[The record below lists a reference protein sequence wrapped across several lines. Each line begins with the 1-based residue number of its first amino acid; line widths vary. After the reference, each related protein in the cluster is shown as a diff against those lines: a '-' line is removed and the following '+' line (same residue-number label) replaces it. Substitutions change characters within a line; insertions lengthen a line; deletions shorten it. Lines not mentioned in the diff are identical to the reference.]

1 MATRLDSGN
10 IQLRQVNAAPMQQIV
25 PRGVDYVGPRAEA
38 QANQTLAQVIDRMG
52 QFANTVIRD
61 IRVDQA
67 MKYTAQN
74 PITPEQ
80 IEAAKNGDTSQ
91 IIPQGNFSYFDQ
103 AVRKARSFEL
113 SNAFEMEGR
122 QQLAQMLTQIESG
135 QPVTAEQISSKITS
149 LTDGYT
155 KSLANID
162 GEAALK
168 FRASMATYG
177 NSVLSHALTLESKK
191 AKEQGL
197 VKLRSDYENQRKIF
211 ETAVL
216 TQPETAGGV
225 ESVLRK
231 NILDQA
237 ALQGPVVFNQYVNEI
252 DKDLRDAKINA
263 VTKAILEDDTLMS
276 NPQIYKRIQTGN
288 VGRYGA
294 VVGSLDQDAI
304 AKINANIFTAQ
315 NQRKAMET
323 EARADAKR
331 QDMVEM
337 TNLLTRALPLPEN
350 SKERKRLAGQI
361 AEIANRNPDAVP
373 IGVLKD
379 LLEPPKTGDGSG
391 NQQIEFNLRTMI
403 KRNQI
408 TSEEQIWS
416 YVGPGRLSG
425 KQANEL
431 LQYLQRSDKGDSDK
445 LDQGYNRRAG
455 IPVEKNGM
463 AIIDPKGAEFKRK
476 QELKAQGAEITARYL
491 REGKPEP
498 TAQQILD
505 EIDESISKQMK
516 STAVEAARKSL
527 DVYRKKA
534 GLPEGTTINRS
545 NLSAL
550 EQKGKL
556 NANELTQAK
565 RLLDQIEGR

>member
-135 QPVTAEQISSKITS
+135 QPITAEQISSKITS

-155 KSLANID
+155 ASLAKID

-216 TQPETAGGV
+216 TQPETAAGV

-237 ALQGPVVFNQYVNEI
+237 ALQGPAVFNQYVNEI
-252 DKDLRDAKINA
+252 DKDLREAKVNA
-263 VTKAILEDDTLMS
+263 VTKAILEDDTLMA
-276 NPQIYKRIQTGN
+276 NPQIYKMVQKGN
-288 VGRYGA
+288 VGRYGG
-294 VVGSLDQDAI
+294 VVGALDQDAI

-315 NQRKAMET
+315 NQRKSMET

-331 QDMVEM
+331 QDMIEM
-337 TNLLTRALPLPEN
+337 TNLLTRALPLPET
-350 SKERKRLAGQI
+350 SPERKKLAGQI

-373 IGVLKD
+373 MGVLNEMLK
-379 LLEPPKTGDGSG
+379 PPKVGEGSG
-391 NQQIEFNLRTMI
+391 NQLIEFNVRTLI
-403 KRNQI
+403 RENKI
-408 TSEEQIWS
+408 TSPEQILN
-416 YVGPGRLSG
+416 YVRRNGLSG

-431 LQYLQRSDKGDSDK
+431 LNELYRVDRGDSDK

-463 AIIDPKGAEFKRK
+463 AIIDPKGSEFKRK

-505 EIDESISKQMK
+505 EIDESISKRMK

-556 NANELTQAK
+556 NANEIRLVK
-565 RLLDQIEGR
+565 NLLDQAGE

>member
-10 IQLRQVNAAPMQQIV
+10 IQLRQVNAAPMQQIGV
-25 PRGVDYVGPRAEA
+25 RNVDYVGPRAEA

-61 IRVDQA
+61 IRIDQA
-67 MKYTAQN
+67 MKYAAQN

-91 IIPQGNFSYFDQ
+91 VIPQGNFSYFDQ
-103 AVRKARSFEL
+103 AVRKARSFEF

-122 QQLAQMLTQIESG
+122 QELAQMLAQIEAG
-135 QPVTAEQISSKITS
+135 QPITAEQISAKITAI
-149 LTDGYT
+149 TDGHAAV
-155 KSLANID
+155 LAKID
-162 GEAALK
+162 GDATLK
-168 FRASMATYG
+168 YRASMATYG
-177 NSVLSHALTLESKK
+177 NSVLNEALRQEVKK
-191 AKEQGL
+191 NKEQKII
-197 VKLRSDYENQRKIF
+197 KLREDFDAQRKTYEYLVINS
-211 ETAVL
+211 
-216 TQPETAGGV
+216 PEDAEMV
-225 ESVLRK
+225 ASMFKK

-237 ALQGPVVFNQYVNEI
+237 ALLGPAVFQEYSTNI
-252 DKDLRDAKINA
+252 DKEIRESKINA
-263 VTKAILEDDTLMS
+263 VTKVILEDDNLMA
-276 NPQIYKRIQTGN
+276 NPQIYKMVQKGN
-288 VGRYGA
+288 VGMHGA

-323 EARADAKR
+323 EARADRKR

-350 SKERKRLAGQI
+350 SKERKQLAGQI

-463 AIIDPKGAEFKRK
+463 AIIDPKGSEFKRK

-505 EIDESISKQMK
+505 EIDESISKRMK

-556 NANELTQAK
+556 NANEIRLVK
-565 RLLDQIEGR
+565 NLLDQAGE

>member
-177 NSVLSHALTLESKK
+177 NSVFNEALRQEVKK
-191 AKEQGL
+191 NKEQKII
-197 VKLRSDYENQRKIF
+197 KLREDFDAQRKTYEYLVINS
-211 ETAVL
+211 
-216 TQPETAGGV
+216 PEDAEMV
-225 ESVLRK
+225 ASMFKK

-237 ALQGPVVFNQYVNEI
+237 ALLGPSVFQEYSTNI
-252 DKDLRDAKINA
+252 DKEIRESKINA
-263 VTKAILEDDTLMS
+263 VTKVILEDDNLMA
-276 NPQIYKRIQTGN
+276 NPQIYKMVQKGN
-288 VGRYGA
+288 VGMHGA

-323 EARADAKR
+323 EARTDRKR

-463 AIIDPKGAEFKRK
+463 AIIDPKGSEFKRK

-505 EIDESISKQMK
+505 EIDESISKRMK
-516 STAVEAARKSL
+516 STAVDAARKSL

-556 NANELTQAK
+556 NANEIRLVK
-565 RLLDQIEGR
+565 NLLDQAGE

>member
-1 MATRLDSGN
+1 MATRIDSGT
-10 IQLRQVNAAPMQQIV
+10 IQLRQVNAAPLQQVV

-38 QANQTLAQVIDRMG
+38 QANQTLAKIIDNMG
-52 QFANTVIRD
+52 QFANATIKD

-67 MKYTAQN
+67 MKYVAQN
-74 PITPEQ
+74 KITPEQ
-80 IEAAKNGDTSQ
+80 VEAAKNGDTSQ
-91 IIPQGNFSYFDQ
+91 VIPQGNFSYFDQ

-122 QQLAQMLTQIESG
+122 QQLVTMLSQLESG
-135 QPVTAEQISSKITS
+135 QPITAEQINSKITS

-155 KSLANID
+155 ASLAKID

-177 NSVLSHALTLESKK
+177 NSVLSQALTAESKK
-191 AKEQGL
+191 IKEQSL
-197 VKLRSDYENQRKIF
+197 VKLRSDYESQRKLF

-216 TQPETAGGV
+216 TQPETAAGV
-225 ESVLRK
+225 EQVTRK
-231 NILDQA
+231 SILDQA
-237 ALQGPVVFNQYVNEI
+237 ALQGPVVYGQYVNEI
-252 DKDLRDAKINA
+252 DKELREVKINA
-263 VTKAILEDDTLMS
+263 VTKAILEDDKLMS
-276 NPQIYKRIQTGN
+276 NPQIYKSIQTGN

-294 VVGSLDQDAI
+294 VVKSLDQEAI

-315 NQRKAMET
+315 NQRKSMET

-331 QDMVEM
+331 QDMIEM
-337 TNLLTRALPLPEN
+337 TNLLTKALPLPEN
-350 SKERKRLAGQI
+350 SKERKQLAGQI
-361 AEIANRNPDAVP
+361 AAIANRNPDAVP
-373 IGVLKD
+373 IGVLNEMLKPQKVG
-379 LLEPPKTGDGSG
+379 EGAG
-391 NQQIEFNLRTMI
+391 NQMIEFNVRTLI
-403 KRNQI
+403 RRNQI
-408 TSEEQIWS
+408 TSEDQILK
-416 YVGPGRLSG
+416 YVGPNGLNG

-431 LQYLQRSDKGDSDK
+431 LGELFRVDRGDADK

-463 AIIDPKGAEFKRK
+463 SIIDPKGAEFRRK

-505 EIDESISKQMK
+505 EIDDSISKKMK
-516 STAVEAARKSL
+516 SETVQAAKRSL
-527 DVYRKKA
+527 DVYNKKA
-534 GLPEGTTINRS
+534 GVPITSS

-556 NANELTQAK
+556 NANEIKQVK
-565 RLLDQIEGR
+565 RLLEQAGE

>member
-1 MATRLDSGN
+1 MATRIDSGN
-10 IQLRQVNAAPMQQIV
+10 IQLRQVNAAPVQQVV

-38 QANQTLAQVIDRMG
+38 QANQSLANIIDRMG
-52 QFANTVIRD
+52 QFANSVIKD

-80 IEAAKNGDTSQ
+80 IEAAKDGDTSQ
-91 IIPQGNFSYFDQ
+91 VIPKGNFSYFDQ
-103 AVRKARSFEL
+103 AVRKARSFEI

-135 QPVTAEQISSKITS
+135 QPITAEQISTKITS

-155 KSLANID
+155 ASLAKID

-216 TQPETAGGV
+216 TQPETAAGV
-225 ESVLRK
+225 EQVTRK
-231 NILDQA
+231 SILDQA

-252 DKDLRDAKINA
+252 DKDLREVKINA
-263 VTKAILEDDTLMS
+263 VTKAILEDDALMS
-276 NPQIYKRIQTGN
+276 NTQIYKRIQTGN

-294 VVGSLDQDAI
+294 VVGTLDQDAI

-315 NQRKAMET
+315 NQRQSMAT
-323 EARADAKR
+323 EARAEAKR
-331 QDMVEM
+331 QDMIDM
-337 TNLLTRALPLPEN
+337 TNLLTKALPLPEN
-350 SKERKRLAGQI
+350 SKERKKLAGQI
-361 AEIANRNPDAVP
+361 ADIANRNPDAVP
-373 IGVLKD
+373 IGVLNEMFK
-379 LLEPPKTGDGSG
+379 PPKAGEGAG
-391 NQQIEFNLRTMI
+391 NQMIEFNVRTLI
-403 KRNQI
+403 RRNQI
-408 TSEEQIWS
+408 TSEDQILK
-416 YVGPGRLSG
+416 YVGPNGLNG

-431 LQYLQRSDKGDSDK
+431 LGELFRVDRGDSDK
-445 LDQGYNRRAG
+445 LDQGLNKRAG

-463 AIIDPKGAEFKRK
+463 SIIDPKGAEFKRK
-476 QELKAQGAEITARYL
+476 QELKAQAAEITARYL
-491 REGKPEP
+491 REGKVEP
-498 TAQQILD
+498 TSQQILD
-505 EIDESISKQMK
+505 ELDDLISKRMK
-516 STAVEAARKSL
+516 SETVQAAKRSL
-527 DVYRKKA
+527 ETYSKKA
-534 GLPEGTTINRS
+534 GVPITSG

-556 NANELTQAK
+556 NPNEIKQVK
-565 RLLDQIEGR
+565 RLLEQAGE